1 MAGKSSENQALVDA
15 IKQAIKEGLKD
26 GGQSNREVEREIR
39 TLNKTLEKYIENVK
53 ATGDI
58 KSSFGDLS
66 EDITN
71 ILAKAYEAD
80 SKRKEKDLNQHVASY
95 APKKS
100 ELQAKQEALKIEREK
115 GVESFNSE
123 LIKKL
128 EDQIKKLE
136 KSLNDSVEEY
146 YDKQEKQD
154 AAFKKQMEE
163 TRKQLF
169 ADVATGFKSLG
180 ENTFKKTLREDKD
193 VDKALGNYKS
203 ALQQQYTSLI
213 KNKKLR
219 DQLNLSEEDIKKVK
233 EDLHDSYLRELEKQR
248 DSDKIDDNL
257 RKALNDRLKR
267 EKILAGRATY
277 EQTYGGGS
285 SLSKLAGK
293 LADFTSKRFK
303 QENENTSEGGK
314 IFNAGLAA
322 LFKGKDD
329 KKPFLETEEPNMA
342 VQLRPSDKVASVPKN
357 EETSDE
363 VAASEANE
371 SVNTSPQVE
380 ALNAIQQTF
389 EEAKENVPFKVVI
402 SGLDPAAEKSLT
414 TAFSSA
420 IKESFGMLLKDK
432 NQQNLFEASGTA
444 KGKKPKEKNQG
455 PIIDTDDLNSLG
467 FFKNV
472 ARRGKI
478 LGKKGLKYAGKGLKL
493 AGRVAGVAS
502 IASAG
507 YDAYQGFSNAEENL
521 GIKGREADTSEKLAS
536 AGASG
541 LSGLTF
547 GLVKKESL
555 ISDQQKKN
563 IENENIQT
571 EANKNLQEVSKI
583 KDPNERRIKYFE
595 TQLETLE
602 KQKTIQSG
610 DEKAQTER
618 MITVVKGKLE
628 KLKNPP
634 KVEPAPAP
642 APKVETAPETGPTN
656 TPGPVTMPSVT
667 VNPAITEVK
676 TAEAQKA
683 VQGASSLPTVT
694 ANIPQPKDVTP
705 ELNTNNQLTQQ
716 TNQILGELLKTMA
729 GKDYNPTSVTPVMVA
744 QAAPSSP
751 TSQTQS
757 AAYQFRSQNRL
768 DS

>member
-39 TLNKTLEKYIENVK
+39 TLNKNLEKYIEGVK
-53 ATGDI
+53 TSGDI
-58 KSSFGDLS
+58 KASFGELS
-66 EDITN
+66 EEISKTITSTIAQN
-71 ILAKAYEAD
+71 D
-80 SKRKEKDLNQHVASY
+80 KRKEQEYNNFVKTVF
-95 APKKS
+95 
-100 ELQAKQEALKIEREK
+100 EKQQDIERKRESLKEEK
-115 GVESFNSE
+115 AKGMGISPEQE
-123 LIKKL
+123 R
-128 EDQIKKLE
+128 EMQDQIQKAVKGLE
-136 KSLNDSVEEY
+136 NFTENYL
-146 YDKQEKQD
+146 DKQEKQE

-169 ADVATGFKSLG
+169 SDVASGFKALG
-180 ENTFKKTLREDKD
+180 EKTFKSVLKD
-193 VDKALGNYKS
+193 DRDIDKALGNYKS

-213 KNKKLR
+213 KDKKLR
-219 DQLNLSEEDIKKVK
+219 EQLNVTDEDLKNIK

-285 SLSKLAGK
+285 SLAKLAGR

-303 QENENTSEGGK
+303 QEDEKTSEGGK

-329 KKPFLETEEPNMA
+329 KKPFLETEEEPNMA
-342 VQLRPSDKVASVPKN
+342 VQSRPSTKVASAPKD
-357 EETSDE
+357 EETAGD
-363 VAASEANE
+363 VAASEAKE

-402 SGLDPAAEKSLT
+402 SNIDPTAEKSLT
-414 TAFSSA
+414 TAFSNA
-420 IKESFGMLLKDK
+420 MRESFGLILKDRS
-432 NQQNLFEASGTA
+432 QQNLLEGPSAT
-444 KGKKPKEKNQG
+444 KGKKSKEKNQG
-455 PIIDTDDLNSLG
+455 PVIDTDDLNNLG
-467 FFKNV
+467 FFKKAGRFLSKARGGITNLAKRVPAGAGGLTLGTNV
-472 ARRGKI
+472 GAISSMGAGAVASAAA
-478 LGKKGLKYAGKGLKL
+478 LGIGTFYAGKKFGNYLEDEY
-493 AGRVAGVAS
+493 GVGSKALE
-502 IASAG
+502 AVGANKKKKQQE
-507 YDAYQGFSNAEENL
+507 DLQEE
-521 GIKGREADTSEKLAS
+521 S
-536 AGASG
+536 
-541 LSGLTF
+541 
-547 GLVKKESL
+547 
-555 ISDQQKKN
+555 
-563 IENENIQT
+563 
-571 EANKNLQEVSKI
+571 NKNLQEVSKI

-634 KVEPAPAP
+634 KVEPAPVP
-642 APKVETAPETGPTN
+642 ALKVETAPEIGSSS

-744 QAAPSSP
+744 QAAPSS
-751 TSQTQS
+751 TTGETQS
-757 AAYQFRSQNRL
+757 AAYQYRSQNRVKP
-768 DS
+768 

>member
-1 MAGKSSENQALVDA
+1 MAGKSSENQVLIDA
-15 IKQAIKEGLKD
+15 IKQAFKDALKD
-26 GGQSNREVEREIR
+26 SSQTNREVEREIK
-39 TLNKTLEKYIENVK
+39 TLNKNLEKYIENVK

-58 KSSFGDLS
+58 KASFGELS
-66 EDITN
+66 EDISN
-71 ILAKAYEAD
+71 IISKAYEED
-80 SKRKEKDLNQHVASY
+80 KKRKEKDYNQYAYSY
-95 APKKS
+95 DAKKS
-100 ELQAKQEALKIEREK
+100 ELKAKQEALKKEREQD
-115 GVESFNSE
+115 VESFNHE

-136 KSLNDSVEEY
+136 KSLEDSVDEY
-146 YDKQEKQD
+146 YEKQEKQYI
-154 AAFKKQMEE
+154 AFKKQMEE

-169 ADVATGFKSLG
+169 SDVASGFKALG
-180 ENTFKKTLREDKD
+180 EKTFKNVLKEDRD
-193 VDKALGNYKS
+193 VDKALGNYKN

-213 KNKKLR
+213 KDKKLR
-219 DQLNLSEEDIKKVK
+219 EQLNVTDEDLKNIK

-285 SLSKLAGK
+285 SLAKLAGR

-303 QENENTSEGGK
+303 QENENTSESGK

-322 LFKGKDD
+322 LFKGKED
-329 KKPFLETEEPNMA
+329 KKPFLETEEEPNTG
-342 VQLRPSDKVASVPKN
+342 VQLRPSDKVAIVPKN
-357 EETSDE
+357 KETADE
-363 VAASEANE
+363 IAVSEANE

-380 ALNAIQQTF
+380 ALNSIQQTF

-402 SGLDPAAEKSLT
+402 SNIDPTAEKSLT
-414 TAFSSA
+414 TAFSTA
-420 IKESFGMLLKDK
+420 LRESFGLILKDRK
-432 NQQNLFEASGTA
+432 QQNLLEAPSSY
-444 KGKKPKEKNQG
+444 KDKKSKDKDDG
-455 PIIDTDDLNSLG
+455 SIIDVEDLNKLG
-467 FFKNV
+467 FFKK
-472 ARRGKI
+472 AGRF
-478 LGKKGLKYAGKGLKL
+478 LGKAGRGIGNAAKGLSRFATGGVGLGGLLSTNVGAIGSLGAGAVATSGALAAGTAYAGYK
-493 AGRVAGVAS
+493 AGS
-502 IASAG
+502 
-507 YDAYQGFSNAEENL
+507 YLEDE
-521 GIKGREADTSEKLAS
+521 
-536 AGASG
+536 
-541 LSGLTF
+541 F
-547 GLVKKESL
+547 GLGTKAIESVGANKETNQL
-555 ISDQQKKN
+555 
-563 IENENIQT
+563 
-571 EANKNLQEVSKI
+571 EAVQEDLNKNLQEVSKI

-634 KVEPAPAP
+634 KVEPAPTP

-676 TAEAQKA
+676 TADAQKA
-683 VQGASSLPTVT
+683 VQGTSSLPTVT

-744 QAAPSSP
+744 QVAPSSP

>member
-39 TLNKTLEKYIENVK
+39 TLNKTLEKYIENIK
-53 ATGDI
+53 ASGDI
-58 KSSFGDLS
+58 RGSFGELS
-66 EDITN
+66 EDI
-71 ILAKAYEAD
+71 
-80 SKRKEKDLNQHVASY
+80 SKTITSAIAQNDKKKEQEYNNFV
-95 APKKS
+95 KS
-100 ELQAKQEALKIEREK
+100 VFEKQQDIERKKENLKEEK
-115 GVESFNSE
+115 AKGMGISPEQE
-123 LIKKL
+123 R
-128 EDQIKKLE
+128 EMQDQIQKAVKGLE
-136 KSLNDSVEEY
+136 NFTENYL
-146 YDKQEKQD
+146 DKQEKQE

-169 ADVATGFKSLG
+169 ADVASGFKSLG
-180 ENTFKKTLREDKD
+180 EKTFKNVLKD
-193 VDKALGNYKS
+193 DRDIDKALGNYKK
-203 ALQQQYTSLI
+203 ALQEQYTSLI
-213 KNKKLR
+213 KDKKLR
-219 DQLNLSEEDIKKVK
+219 EQLNVTDEDLKNIK

-285 SLSKLAGK
+285 SLAKLAGR

-303 QENENTSEGGK
+303 QENEKTSESGK

-322 LFKGKDD
+322 LFKGKED
-329 KKPFLETEEPNMA
+329 KKPFLETEEEPNMA
-342 VQLRPSDKVASVPKN
+342 VQSRPSDKVTLAPKD
-357 EETSDE
+357 EETADE
-363 VAASEANE
+363 VAASEAKE

-402 SGLDPAAEKSLT
+402 SNIDPTAEKSLT
-414 TAFSSA
+414 TAFSNA
-420 IKESFGMLLKDK
+420 LRESFGLILGGNQPKLLGAPSKEKEKKSKDK
-432 NQQNLFEASGTA
+432 D
-444 KGKKPKEKNQG
+444 KD
-455 PIIDTDDLNSLG
+455 IIDVDDLNKLG
-467 FFKNV
+467 FF
-472 ARRGKI
+472 RR
-478 LGKKGLKYAGKGLKL
+478 AGKFLGR
-493 AGRVAGVAS
+493 AGRG
-502 IASAG
+502 IGSA
-507 YDAYQGFSNAEENL
+507 ARGFSNLATGGVGIGGLL
-521 GIKGREADTSEKLAS
+521 GTNVGAIGSLG
-536 AGASG
+536 AGAVATSG
-541 LSGLTF
+541 ALAAGTAYAGYKGGSYLEDEF
-547 GLVKKESL
+547 GLGTKALESVGVNKEAN
-555 ISDQQKKN
+555 QQ
-563 IENENIQT
+563 EVLQEDL
-571 EANKNLQEVSKI
+571 NKNLQEVSKI

-634 KVEPAPAP
+634 KIEPAPVP
-642 APKVETAPETGPTN
+642 APKVETAPEIGSSS
-656 TPGPVTMPSVT
+656 TPGPVTIPSVT

-683 VQGASSLPTVT
+683 VQGTSSLPTVT
-694 ANIPQPKDVTP
+694 AKIPQPKDVTP

>member
-66 EDITN
+66 EDISN

-80 SKRKEKDLNQHVASY
+80 SKRKEKDLNQHIASY

-100 ELQAKQEALKIEREK
+100 ELQAKQEALKKEREK
-115 GVESFNSE
+115 DVESFNTE

-128 EDQIKKLE
+128 EDQIKKME
-136 KSLNDSVEEY
+136 KSLDDSVEEY

-329 KKPFLETEEPNMA
+329 KKPFLETEEEPNMA
-342 VQLRPSDKVASVPKN
+342 VKLRPSDKVVTVPKN

-402 SGLDPAAEKSLT
+402 SNIDPSAEKSLT
-414 TAFSSA
+414 TAFTNALRETFGLLLNNTQQKQLGAPSA
-420 IKESFGMLLKDK
+420 
-432 NQQNLFEASGTA
+432 T
-444 KGKKPKEKNQG
+444 KGKKSKEKDEG
-455 PIIDTDDLNSLG
+455 SIIDVDDLNNLG
-467 FFKNV
+467 FFKK
-472 ARRGKI
+472 AGRF
-478 LGKKGLKYAGKGLKL
+478 LGKARGGITNLAKKVPAGAGGLTLGTNITTGMGAG
-493 AGRVAGVAS
+493 A
-502 IASAG
+502 IASTAALGLGVGIAG
-507 YDAYQGFSNAEENL
+507 YQAGSYLEDEFGVGTKAL
-521 GIKGREADTSEKLAS
+521 EAV
-536 AGASG
+536 G
-541 LSGLTF
+541 
-547 GLVKKESL
+547 VNKEAN
-555 ISDQQKKN
+555 QQ
-563 IENENIQT
+563 
-571 EANKNLQEVSKI
+571 EALQEDLNKNLQEVSKI
-583 KDPNERRIKYFE
+583 KDPNEKRIKYFE

-602 KQKTIQSG
+602 KQKTIQTG

-642 APKVETAPETGPTN
+642 APKVETVPETGPNN